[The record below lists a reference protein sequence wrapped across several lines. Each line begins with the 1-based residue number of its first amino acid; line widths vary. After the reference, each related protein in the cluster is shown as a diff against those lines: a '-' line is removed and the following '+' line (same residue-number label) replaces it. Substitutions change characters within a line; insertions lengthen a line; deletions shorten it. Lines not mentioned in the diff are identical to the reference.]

1 MSKLVFI
8 LARIGPCER
17 KSFERRHGSAKAAS
31 ASTRAEPR
39 CHVHR
44 PIKIHSRGVIG
55 MAFIAML
62 AATSVRAASPPTLL
76 MLPLDMVDASGETPS
91 RAKEHEDRL
100 EALASYLSR
109 ALTDDQVYSII
120 DPTPIIAAITAARS
134 TQPLAECNGCERD
147 LGRLLRADRVLVGQ
161 VDKVSTLIGSL
172 SLRVVDV
179 KSGRIVFGRT
189 ISFRGDTDE
198 AWQHAAR
205 FFVRYLEETRLEER

>member
-1 MSKLVFI
+1 MAV
-8 LARIGPCER
+8 R
-17 KSFERRHGSAKAAS
+17 KHPRQYQGRTTMPRAQADQDAFPRRHRHGV
-31 ASTRAEPR
+31 R
-39 CHVHR
+39 CYARGDVCT
-44 PIKIHSRGVIG
+44 RGVP
-55 MAFIAML
+55 ADPAH
-62 AATSVRAASPPTLL
+62 AAARHGGHL
-76 MLPLDMVDASGETPS
+76 GETPS

-120 DPTPIIAAITAARS
+120 DPTPIGAAITAARS

-179 KSGRIVFGRT
+179 KSGQIVFGRT

-198 AWQHAAR
+198 AWEHAGR
-205 FFVRYLEETRLEER
+205 FFVRYLEATPVEGR